1 VPELLLT
8 RIPTPCIG
16 VCSTGIGDVVCRGCK
31 RYAHEVIDWN
41 SYTDA
46 QKRVISERLEQFL
59 TQIVAAKLTVVDA
72 QLLAAQLQ
80 AQRVRYS
87 AQKSPLVWV
96 FELLRAGATQI
107 TDSRKFGFV
116 VDENY
121 RHIGMPALR
130 EQIDREFFILSEA
143 HYQRYIGQHY
153 LRQSYAAQP
162 QSEPAKYSGRQSD
175 ATAEL
180 SSSGPDAASNHFDVV

>member
-1 VPELLLT
+1 MRV
-8 RIPTPCIG
+8 PTPCIG

-41 SYTDA
+41 SYTDV
-46 QKRVISERLEQFL
+46 QKRAISARLDQFL
-59 TQIVAAKLTVVDA
+59 TQIVAAKLTVFDA
-72 QLLAAQLQ
+72 QLLESQLR

-87 AQKSPLVWV
+87 AHKSPLVWV
-96 FELLRAGATQI
+96 FELLRAGAKQI
-107 TDSRKFGFV
+107 ADSSKFGFV

-121 RHIGMPALR
+121 RQIGMPALR

-153 LRQSYAAQP
+153 
-162 QSEPAKYSGRQSD
+162 SGQD
-175 ATAEL
+175 GIEANI
-180 SSSGPDAASNHFDVV
+180 SSSELDAV

>member
-1 VPELLLT
+1 VPAQLLT

-31 RYAHEVIDWN
+31 RYAHEVIHWN

-46 QKRVISERLEQFL
+46 QKRSISARLEQFL
-59 TQIVAAKLTVVDA
+59 TQIVAAKLTVFDA
-72 QLLAAQLQ
+72 HLLASQLQ
-80 AQRVRYS
+80 AQQVRYS

-96 FELLRAGATQI
+96 FELLRAGAKQI
-107 TDSRKFGFV
+107 GDSKKFGFV

-121 RHIGMPALR
+121 RDLDMPALR

-143 HYQRYIGQHY
+143 HYERYIAQCY
-153 LRQSYAAQP
+153 AQQSNSPIADQREPNAGSNLP
-162 QSEPAKYSGRQSD
+162 SSE
-175 ATAEL
+175 
-180 SSSGPDAASNHFDVV
+180 FDVV